1 MIKFSAGGFRDFT
14 RIAASDPVMWR
25 DIFLNNREAVLEMLG
40 RFSEDLAALQR
51 AIRCGEGDTLEEL
64 FTRTRADPPLDHRS
78 QAGVALGKRKHCETM
93 AEVRAEI
100 DALDR
105 GIVAL
110 LADRLH
116 YIEEAARIKR
126 SRDQVRDEARI
137 ADVLKKVEAE
147 APRIGANASVLV
159 ETYRT
164 LIEASI
170 A

>member
-1 MIKFSAGGFRDFT
+1 
-14 RIAASDPVMWR
+14 
-25 DIFLNNREAVLEMLG
+25 
-40 RFSEDLAALQR
+40 
-51 AIRCGEGDTLEEL
+51 
-64 FTRTRADPPLDHRS
+64 
-78 QAGVALGKRKHCETM
+78 M

-105 GIVAL
+105 GIVVL

-147 APRIGANASVLV
+147 ARRLSANAGVLV

-170 A
+170 AYELEQFERLRR

>member
-1 MIKFSAGGFRDFT
+1 MT
-14 RIAASDPVMWR
+14 
-25 DIFLNNREAVLEMLG
+25 
-40 RFSEDLAALQR
+40 
-51 AIRCGEGDTLEEL
+51 
-64 FTRTRADPPLDHRS
+64 
-78 QAGVALGKRKHCETM
+78 LGKLEHCESM
-93 AEVRAEI
+93 AEVREEI

-137 ADVLKKVEAE
+137 ADVLRKVEAE
-147 APRIGANASVLV
+147 ARRIGANAGVLV
-159 ETYRT
+159 QTYRT

-170 A
+170 AYELEQFDRLHR

>member
-1 MIKFSAGGFRDFT
+1 MN
-14 RIAASDPVMWR
+14 V
-25 DIFLNNREAVLEMLG
+25 
-40 RFSEDLAALQR
+40 
-51 AIRCGEGDTLEEL
+51 
-64 FTRTRADPPLDHRS
+64 
-78 QAGVALGKRKHCETM
+78 GKRKTCTTM

-105 GIVAL
+105 GIVEL

-147 APRIGANASVLV
+147 ARRIGANAGVLV
-159 ETYRT
+159 QTYRT

-170 A
+170 AYELEQFGRRLTQ

>member
-1 MIKFSAGGFRDFT
+1 M
-14 RIAASDPVMWR
+14 
-25 DIFLNNREAVLEMLG
+25 
-40 RFSEDLAALQR
+40 
-51 AIRCGEGDTLEEL
+51 
-64 FTRTRADPPLDHRS
+64 RS
-78 QAGVALGKRKHCETM
+78 KRKTCTTM

-105 GIVAL
+105 GIVGL

-147 APRIGANASVLV
+147 ARRIGANASVLM

-170 A
+170 AYELRQFDQMRR